1 MLLLAFYNR
10 QPTRRLIPMDK
21 LNNLFQMIWTYS
33 QETPDKVALICNNEE
48 VTYRQ
53 LYETSH
59 SLAIQLA
66 KRLAPGSTVVLH
78 LPNSLQLIYA
88 YLGCFAAGLIV
99 VPMSIK
105 LKSPEIN
112 YILKQTKPAYFIS
125 HHDNLAELQEINF
138 DNDNFQKLFI
148 VNGIKQIKHQLPD
161 AAHSFEELL
170 IYSKENFSLP
180 TPPTE
185 AAVFFTSG
193 STGTPKGVVH
203 SHSSLFAMAKNIAYC
218 ADLSRED
225 KFYVSEA
232 MTNASGFTHVMSAL
246 CNGATVILAD
256 EINVLSSFVK
266 DLRFYQ
272 PTILSIMGKA
282 NFEIVHDSSI
292 TAADFQSV
300 RVNLTGGDKITKS
313 LLKKFKEKTN
323 VSLRQGYGMSEVLC
337 ITINKSPYPNKLGSI
352 GTATKD
358 VTIILA
364 DKNHQPVSAGQVGE
378 VLVSGPNVMLKYWND
393 VPLTQ
398 KTIVNGML
406 CTGDLAYMDQDGYYW
421 FYGRLKQIIV
431 RGGDNISPFEI
442 EEVLM
447 QHDAVK
453 LVGVVGKPDILEG
466 EVPVAFVVLKNKN
479 VDPNELLAFTASRL
493 EEFKIPTIIYIVDHL
508 PLTKSNKI
516 DRNKLKELIPK

>member
-1 MLLLAFYNR
+1 MSKINY
-10 QPTRRLIPMDK
+10 
-21 LNNLFQMIWTYS
+21 LFQVIQKYS
-33 QETPDKVALICNNEE
+33 QQTPDKVALICNNEE
-48 VTYRQ
+48 ITYGQ

-59 SLAIQLA
+59 CIAIKFAKQLS
-66 KRLAPGSTVVLH
+66 PNSTVVLH
-78 LPNSLQLIYA
+78 LPNSLQLVYA

-105 LKSPEIN
+105 LKSSEIN
-112 YILKQTKPAYFIS
+112 YILEQTKPAYFIS
-125 HHDNLAELQEINF
+125 HHDNLAELQEIDF
-138 DNDNFQKLFI
+138 HNDCFQKLFI
-148 VNGIKQIKHQLPD
+148 VNGVKRSEHKLNSVTQP
-161 AAHSFEELL
+161 FEELL
-170 IYSKENFSLP
+170 INSNENFPLP
-180 TPPTE
+180 TPATE

-193 STGTPKGVVH
+193 STGAPKGVVH
-203 SHSSLFAMAKNIAYC
+203 SHSSLLAMAKNIADC
-218 ADLSRED
+218 ADLTHVD

-246 CNGATVILAD
+246 CNGAIAILAG
-256 EINVLSSFVK
+256 EINNMSSFVK

-272 PTILSIMGKA
+272 PTILAIMGRA
-282 NFEIVHDSSI
+282 NFEIINDPAI
-292 TAADFQSV
+292 TADDFQSI

-313 LLKKFKEKTN
+313 LLKNFKEKTN
-323 VSLRQGYGMSEVLC
+323 VGLRQGYGMSEVLC
-337 ITINKSPYPNKLGSI
+337 ITMNKSPYPNKLGSI

-358 VTIILA
+358 VTIFLM
-364 DKNHQPVSAGQVGE
+364 DNNRQPVPMGQVGE
-378 VLVSGPNVMLKYWND
+378 VLVSGPNVMLKYWHD
-393 VPLTQ
+393 IPLTQ

-421 FYGRLKQIIV
+421 FYGRLKLLIV

-453 LVGVVGKPDILEG
+453 LVGVTGMPDVLEG
-466 EVPVAFVVLKNKN
+466 AVPIAFVVLKNKN
-479 VDPNELLAFTASRL
+479 VSPNELLTFAARRL
-493 EEFKIPTIIYIVDHL
+493 EEFKIPAAIYIVNHL